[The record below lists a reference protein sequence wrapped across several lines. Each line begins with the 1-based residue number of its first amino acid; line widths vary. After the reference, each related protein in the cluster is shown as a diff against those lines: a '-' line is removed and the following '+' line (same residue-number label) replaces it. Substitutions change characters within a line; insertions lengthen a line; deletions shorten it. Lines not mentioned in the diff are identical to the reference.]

1 MGLNMRTASLI
12 GDCYYNF
19 VKRRREGAITNIARS
34 FPEWDHRKVK
44 QTAQAS
50 MQHMFQLFV
59 AEAVKMPSLI
69 TPSTW
74 QKYIHFSGL
83 EKISERLVNNK
94 PVIFI
99 TGHCG
104 NWELLGYSL
113 SVLGHS
119 VAAVAR
125 PLDNPLV
132 NDWVLGIREKYG
144 LQIITKWGSVPILQD
159 IISGGGNIGF
169 IADQNAGGRGMF
181 VPFFGRLASTYKS
194 IGLLAMRYNVPVACV
209 HAKRLHGQFKYEISM
224 TDYIEPHDWSEQ
236 PDPLYYI
243 TARYNR
249 AIETMVRNAP
259 EQYLWLHRRWKS
271 RPQFEQNGLPMPKR
285 LRSQLESLPW
295 LDDQEL
301 QAIIG

>member
-1 MGLNMRTASLI
+1 MRSASLV

-19 VKRRREGAITNIARS
+19 VKRRREGAIKNISTSFPNWNADKVKDVARS
-34 FPEWDHRKVK
+34 
-44 QTAQAS
+44 S
-50 MQHMFQLFV
+50 MQHMFQLFL
-59 AEAVKMPSLI
+59 AESVQMPSLI

-74 QKYIHFSGL
+74 QKYIQFTGV
-83 EKISERLVNNK
+83 EKITDRLVNNK

-119 VAAVAR
+119 IAAVAR
-125 PLDNPLV
+125 PLDNPLI
-132 NDWVLGIREKYG
+132 NDWVLDIRQKYG
-144 LQIITKWGSVPILQD
+144 LEIITKWGSVPVLQNV
-159 IISGGGNIGF
+159 ISSGGSVGF

-194 IGLLAMRYNVPVACV
+194 IGLLAMRYEAPVACV
-209 HAKRLHGQFKYEISM
+209 HAKRLHGQFKYEVSL
-224 TDYIEPHDWSEQ
+224 TDYIEPHDWYNQ

-243 TARYNR
+243 TARYSR
-249 AIETMVRNAP
+249 AIESMVRNAP

-271 RPQFEQNGLPMPKR
+271 RPQFEQDGTPMPKR
-285 LRSQLESLPW
+285 LRLQLESLPW
-295 LDDQEL
+295 LDETEL
-301 QAIIG
+301 ETLIG

>member
-1 MGLNMRTASLI
+1 MRTASLV
-12 GDCYYNF
+12 GDCYYKF

-34 FPEWDHRKVK
+34 FPEWDRSKVEA
-44 QTAQAS
+44 TAQAS
-50 MQHMFQLFV
+50 MQHMFQLFI
-59 AEAVKMPSLI
+59 AEAVQMPSLI

-74 QKYIHFSGL
+74 QKYIRFSGV
-83 EKISERLVNNK
+83 EKITERLVNNK
-94 PVIFI
+94 PIIFI

-119 VAAVAR
+119 IAAVAR
-125 PLDNPLV
+125 PLDNPLI

-144 LQIITKWGSVPILQD
+144 LHIITKWGSVPVLQN
-159 IISGGGNIGF
+159 IISGGGSIGF
-169 IADQNAGGRGMF
+169 IADQNAGGRGMY
-181 VPFFGRLASTYKS
+181 VPFFGKLASTYKS
-194 IGLLAMRYNVPVACV
+194 IGLLAMRYDVPVACV
-209 HAKRLHGQFKYEISM
+209 HAKRLHGQFKYEVSM
-224 TDYIEPHDWSEQ
+224 TDYIEPHDWHDQ

-249 AIETMVRNAP
+249 AIETMVRDAP

-271 RPQFEQNGLPMPKR
+271 RPKFELDGSPMPKR

-295 LDDQEL
+295 LGDEEL
-301 QAIIG
+301 QALIG